1 MNAEENKILELKN
14 ISHDLH
20 NILSSIVNNV
30 KLLKQNIDPASSA
43 AKYAGIIE
51 NNSLRAAEIINE
63 FLSNKK
69 SQKRKIN
76 VSILFDDIV
85 SSFANMLSAEIIF
98 RYRDEGAGLML
109 FGNYTELF
117 RALLNLL
124 INAKEAV
131 NGKGNIDFKIQSA
144 DKKHLIISVK
154 DSGYGI
160 APNIIDKIFE
170 PGFST
175 KDKNRESG
183 MGLNIVKNIVE
194 EHNGNITVKSE
205 LKKGSEFIIS
215 LPVYNEHAAAAPRN
229 KKILIAD
236 DDKGLRESLSDLF
249 ESYGFITFQSGDG
262 HSAIEMVNSES
273 EIDLLIIDKKMPGK
287 DGLQCIKEIRAVNNK
302 IPIVLVTGVNF
313 EESEHEEIDNQNY
326 INKIVR
332 KPYDFVYLKEIVE
345 KLIL

>member
-1 MNAEENKILELKN
+1 MSPEKNKILELKN

-30 KLLKQNIDPASSA
+30 KLLKQNIEPASSA

-63 FLSNKK
+63 FLSDQI

-76 VSILFDDIV
+76 VSILFNDIV
-85 SSFANMLSAEIIF
+85 SSFSNVLSADIKF
-98 RYRDEGAGLML
+98 KYNDESAGLML

-117 RALLNLL
+117 RAFLNLL
-124 INAKEAV
+124 INSKEAV
-131 NGKGNIDFKIQSA
+131 RDKGNIDFKIQLA
-144 DKKHLIISVK
+144 DNKHLIISVK
-154 DSGYGI
+154 DNGNGI

-175 KDKNRESG
+175 KIKNRESG

-194 EHNGNITVKSE
+194 EHGGKINVLSE
-205 LKKGSEFIIS
+205 INKGSEFIIS
-215 LPVYNEHAAAAPRN
+215 LPLYNELTDAVKKN

-249 ESYGFITFQSGDG
+249 ESYGFIALQAGDG
-262 HSAIEMVNSES
+262 HSVIDIVNREK

-287 DGLQCIKEIRAVNNK
+287 DGFQCIKEIRKFNDK

-313 EESEHEEIDNQNY
+313 EENEQEEIDNQNY

-332 KPYDFVYLKEIVE
+332 KPYDFIYLKEIVE